1 MHNLN
6 GKQVINGIERK
17 HVNKSDFLA
26 DIINEV
32 VMHQRVETEPTTS
45 PYRHARTL
53 EPNYL
58 VAPRT
63 RVRGL

>member
-1 MHNLN
+1 M
-6 GKQVINGIERK
+6 INGIERK

-26 DIINEV
+26 DIITEV
-32 VMHQRVETEPTTS
+32 VMHQRVEIESMTS
-45 PYRHARTL
+45 PYCHARTL